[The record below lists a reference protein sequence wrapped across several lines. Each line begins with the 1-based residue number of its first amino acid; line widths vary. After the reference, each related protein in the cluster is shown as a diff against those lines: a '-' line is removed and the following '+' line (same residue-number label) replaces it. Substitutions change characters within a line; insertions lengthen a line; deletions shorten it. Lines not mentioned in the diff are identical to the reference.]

1 MPPLRS
7 PASVAVAAL
16 VLALGGCSSDSSGPP
31 SPPPSAA
38 GGATFAFAQ
47 GPEPRSLDP
56 AVVTDTYSGF
66 IAANLF
72 EGLLVW
78 SPGADRLLPGMAA
91 AHQVSSDGLTWTFQ
105 LRAGAT
111 WSNGDP
117 VTAADFVIA
126 WRRVLNP
133 DTGSDYAS
141 LLFPIEGAEDLYD
154 GRSRD
159 ATTLGVEA
167 LDSHTLLVELRSPTP
182 YFDAIVAHHVAAPVN
197 ARALKRHGKQW
208 TRPGKIVV
216 NGPFTLESWTPGEKL
231 VLARNPY
238 YHSAAAVKL
247 ARVEA
252 LVEDDPKR
260 VLELYE
266 SGAIQWTGHAG
277 GLLPQ
282 DRMAELITRPDAHL
296 QAQLGTAWYNLNTS
310 APPLDDARVR
320 RALSLALDRA
330 ELTRVLGPD
339 GVPTERF
346 VPGGMPGY
354 PAPEAPEAD
363 ADAARRLL
371 AEAGFPGGEGFPNL
385 ELAVD
390 SRSVHEAVARTV
402 AGIWKRELGI
412 EVSVYTREF
421 GAHSDAVE
429 AGTYQIARG
438 GWQGDYPDPS
448 NFLELLVAGHS
459 LNHTG
464 WADVGYSALVEE
476 AAAVEDSEVRL
487 RMLSKAEAILLSE
500 RPILPLFHFGS
511 VTLIKPHVRGFV
523 DNALDVHLLRY
534 LSYET

>member
-1 MPPLRS
+1 MQSRRS
-7 PASVAVAAL
+7 LGPSLVAAL
-16 VLALGGCSSDSSGPP
+16 IVALGGCSPPAPEPAAPPAPGPT
-31 SPPPSAA
+31 SP
-38 GGATFAFAQ
+38 TFSFAQ

-78 SPGADRLLPGMAA
+78 SPSADRLLPGMAA

-105 LRAGAT
+105 LRADAT

-154 GRSRD
+154 GRTRD

-167 LDSHTLLVELRSPTP
+167 QDAHTLIVELRSPTP
-182 YFDAIVAHHVAAPVN
+182 YFDAIVAHHVTAPVN

-208 TRPGKIVV
+208 TRPGNIVV
-216 NGPFTLESWTPGEKL
+216 NGPFTLESWEAGKKL
-231 VLARNPY
+231 VLTRNPY

-247 ARVEA
+247 SRVEA
-252 LVEDDPKR
+252 LVEENPAR
-260 VLELYE
+260 VLEMYE
-266 SGAIQWTGHAG
+266 AGTIQWTGHAG

-282 DRMAELITRPDAHL
+282 DRMADIITRSDAHL
-296 QAQLGTAWYNLNTS
+296 QSQLGTAWYNLNT
-310 APPLDDARVR
+310 AKKPLNDVRVR

-339 GVPTERF
+339 GVPTQQF
-346 VPGGMPGY
+346 VPSGMPGY
-354 PAPEAPEAD
+354 DAPEAQEAD
-363 ADAARRLL
+363 AEVARALL
-371 AEAGFPGGEGFPNL
+371 AEAGFPGGEGFPEL

-390 SRSVHEAVARTV
+390 RRSVHETVARTV

-412 EVSVYTREF
+412 EVSVYTRAF

-429 AGTYQIARG
+429 AGTYQVARG

-448 NFLELLVAGHS
+448 NFLELLIADHA

-464 WADVGYSALVEE
+464 WSSVGYDALVEE
-476 AAAVEDSEVRL
+476 AAAVEDAEVRL
-487 RMLSKAEAILLSE
+487 RMLSKAEAILLEES
-500 RPILPLFHFGS
+500 PILPLFHFGS
-511 VTLIKPHVRGFV
+511 VTLIKPEVRGFV
-523 DNALDVHLLRY
+523 ANALDVHLLRY
-534 LSYET
+534 LSFET